1 MRSYGILPELDR
13 LSALRIVGNSI
24 PAVATSTAI
33 AAGLTCIDLYKIA
46 ANFAVCSASSF
57 TQHDSKQF
65 DALRSTFSH
74 NHAHSAYNEYRRE
87 DAPSP
92 ASLDS
97 AYQRLGSAKWTVWDS
112 WRITGSPTV
121 ADVYA
126 FLRGKGVDV
135 LQIHGVSS
143 ACFARSS
150 GVVTSQL
157 TGSCCVFISDRLQ
170 QINFAGGSTA
180 AFELPLSPQ
189 DLPIARLLHSRPD
202 YADKMRGKMHIEL
215 QVSLSDSIRIGV
227 GAASGHVQL
236 ADAETPWTVLG
247 IKQHVADIHGVD
259 WALDSQTTCHF
270 SGCAAVIRQQ
280 DVNAITVPS
289 GVVLTLVPPTRCW
302 VQHFPILLI
311 EPYTPPEALH
321 ESSIS
326 KEGLTVVVSS
336 PGETDVEIQLR
347 PPADCTVTMLKTLLQ
362 QEHGV
367 SWAVESS
374 RCLTQTSK
382 PLKDDV
388 VVPTTGRLKLRKT

>member
-1 MRSYGILPELDR
+1 M
-13 LSALRIVGNSI
+13 
-24 PAVATSTAI
+24 
-33 AAGLTCIDLYKIA
+33 
-46 ANFAVCSASSF
+46 
-57 TQHDSKQF
+57 
-65 DALRSTFSH
+65 
-74 NHAHSAYNEYRRE
+74 
-87 DAPSP
+87 
-92 ASLDS
+92 
-97 AYQRLGSAKWTVWDS
+97 
-112 WRITGSPTV
+112 
-121 ADVYA
+121 
-126 FLRGKGVDV
+126 
-135 LQIHGVSS
+135 
-143 ACFARSS
+143 
-150 GVVTSQL
+150 
-157 TGSCCVFISDRLQ
+157 
-170 QINFAGGSTA
+170 
-180 AFELPLSPQ
+180 
-189 DLPIARLLHSRPD
+189 
-202 YADKMRGKMHIEL
+202 
-215 QVSLSDSIRIGV
+215 
-227 GAASGHVQL
+227 QL

-302 VQHFPILLI
+302 VQHFPILLL
-311 EPYTPPEALH
+311 EPYTPPEALR
-321 ESSIS
+321 ELSIS

-362 QEHGV
+362 QEHGI